1 MSFLGDPR
9 RRSIALLA
17 VGFFLVVALF
27 VALNAFNTTNIGF
40 LNPESSGETLVFT
53 GAIVLIFLVLMAA
66 LMLLARNI
74 LRLYA
79 SQSSS
84 ALGARLRTRM
94 VLGAALIALIPAVFM
109 FLFSLTLMNRS
120 IDRWF
125 SQPTWELRED
135 STRVVLELA
144 HYVTGNARV
153 EEIGRASCRE
163 RV

>member
-1 MSFLGDPR
+1 MSPCIPFSAVLRESHYNRPMSFLGDPR
-9 RRSIALLA
+9 QRSIALLA
-17 VGFFLVVALF
+17 TGFFLVVALF

-40 LNPESSGETLVFT
+40 LNPETSEETLVFT
-53 GAIVLIFLVLMAA
+53 GVIVLIFLVLMAA

-125 SQPTWELRED
+125 SRIHLHCAKTL
-135 STRVVLELA
+135 VA
-144 HYVTGNARV
+144 
-153 EEIGRASCRE
+153 
-163 RV
+163 